1 MKYIFSL
8 LLSLFALCSF
18 STAQDFHLYLTGG
31 VINYQGDL
39 QAKRFTLNQSHPFAG
54 AGLYY
59 EATDKLYFRLGFMI
73 GKVSSDDKYS
83 KLNQDRNLNFKA
95 S

>member
-39 QAKRFTLNQSHPFAG
+39 QAKRFTLNQSHPFAAPG
-54 AGLYY
+54 CIM
-59 EATDKLYFRLGFMI
+59 KLQTNFTSGWIY
-73 GKVSSDDKYS
+73 DWQS
-83 KLNQDRNLNFKA
+83 KQR
-95 S
+95 